1 MKRIHIIVLVIILV
15 LIIDQALKF
24 YIKLNFQMGE
34 GVPILGLNWAY
45 LHFIENQGMAFGI
58 TLGGEIGK
66 LALSLFRIVA
76 VILLGMYIQRLNKE
90 KAHMGLLVSFALI
103 FAGALGNIIDSA
115 FYGLIFSESP
125 YHGGVAHLVPFG
137 QGYASFLHGSVVD
150 MFYFPIIDTVW
161 PSWVP
166 FIGGGELKF
175 FRPVFNVADSA
186 ITIGVALLII
196 FYNSFFKEK
205 KGEPLTIEENAPA
218 LT

>member
-76 VILLGMYIQRLNKE
+76 VILLGMYIHRLNKE